1 MYSADMRDAQLILG
15 YSDVFS
21 DEKPDLIE
29 RIKKLNMHKAISVIS
44 ELIRIRDDEYE
55 LIRIGNMEFS
65 IPFEC
70 FLKMKFCGMKPESS
84 EKLILNE
91 MLGKNQ
97 HIIS

>member
-1 MYSADMRDAQLILG
+1 MIWRCTMYSADMRDAQLILG
-15 YSDVFS
+15 YGDVFS

-29 RIKKLNMHKAISVIS
+29 RIKKLNMHKAISIIS

-70 FLKMKFCGMKPESS
+70 F
-84 EKLILNE
+84 
-91 MLGKNQ
+91 
-97 HIIS
+97 